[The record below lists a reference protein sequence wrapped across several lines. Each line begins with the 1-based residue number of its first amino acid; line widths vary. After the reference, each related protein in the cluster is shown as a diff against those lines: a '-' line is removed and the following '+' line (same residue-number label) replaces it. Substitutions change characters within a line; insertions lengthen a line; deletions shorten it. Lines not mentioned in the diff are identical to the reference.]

1 MSPSLAS
8 ALAVLRI
15 ETRRGVVLF
24 LSPLIL
30 AAAWFMSW
38 YGMYGTMPRDI
49 YLWQETSRVVKDS
62 ILTVGPLVAGLSA
75 WAAGRNRRRGMGDL
89 LSTTA
94 RPAASRD
101 LLTWAGVALPCVAV
115 YAGLIV
121 VLGIPTSLNSTWG
134 APLPGYLLIGLVA
147 LLMDSALGF
156 AAGYYLPGRFTAPLV
171 AVALYVGH
179 LLPMGAADYK
189 TSVALLSPAAYSNL
203 IGADV
208 FYEYPRIALP
218 QTLLFGGLCGA
229 ALAAVVLKGN
239 GESRAVRMALALALV
254 AAAGGLFTALSKENP
269 YGLSAGEPE
278 AASFEYLCEEGGIT
292 VCVHPAYEK
301 FLPEAAGTV
310 NEVAEPLVG
319 IPGAPTRALQVN
331 GPETMPADA
340 NARNVA
346 FFGTFDPWGKLY
358 EEDVAYGLVQR
369 DPGMR
374 YGPNTPNQAEFTK
387 EDLRR
392 CGDIRYREYFD
403 SAYAAQIIVGR
414 WLTERAG
421 GRVAEMSGG
430 CPNSKELV
438 ERFAALDTAKRESWL
453 RENLADLRVGKITL
467 EDLP

>member
-1 MSPSLAS
+1 MLG
-8 ALAVLRI
+8 LLRI
-15 ETRRGVVLF
+15 ETRRGVAFL
-24 LSPLIL
+24 LSPFLL

-62 ILTVGPLVAGLSA
+62 ILTTGPLVAGLSA

-101 LLTWAGVALPCVAV
+101 LLSWAGVALPCVAV

-121 VLGIPTSLNSTWG
+121 LLGVPTSLNSAWG
-134 APLPGYLLIGLVA
+134 APLPGYLLVGLVA

-171 AVALYVGH
+171 VVTLYVGH
-179 LLPMGAADYK
+179 LLPMGMVDLPLNH
-189 TSVALLSPAAYSNL
+189 TLLSPAAYSNL
-203 IGADV
+203 SGADP
-208 FYEYPRIALP
+208 FYELPRLAVQ
-218 QTLLFGGLCGA
+218 QTLLFGGLCA
-229 ALAAVVLKGN
+229 SALAAVALRDRTAHAAARVALGMALVVA
-239 GESRAVRMALALALV
+239 AVGLALALTTEDYEAV
-254 AAAGGLFTALSKENP
+254 
-269 YGLSAGEPE
+269 EPE
-278 AASFEYLCEEGGIT
+278 AASFEYLCEDGEIT
-292 VCVHPAYEK
+292 VCIHPAYEK

-319 IPGAPTRALQVN
+319 IPGVPTRALQVN
-331 GPETMPADA
+331 GPETVPDDA
-340 NARNVA
+340 KARNVV
-346 FFGTFDPWGKLY
+346 FFGVFDPWGKLY

-369 DPGMR
+369 DPEMR
-374 YGPNTPNQAEFTK
+374 YGGYPSAQGEFTK

-392 CGDIRYREYFD
+392 CGHIRDKEYFD
-403 SAYAAQIIVGR
+403 PAYAAQIIVGR

-421 GRVAEMSGG
+421 GRIVEMSGG
-430 CPNSKELV
+430 CPNSEELV
-438 ERFAALDTAKRESWL
+438 ERFAALDAAKREAWL
-453 RENLADLRVGKITL
+453 RENFAALRAGGITL

>member
-1 MSPSLAS
+1 MSPSLIS
-8 ALAVLRI
+8 TLAVLRI
-15 ETRRGVVLF
+15 ETWRGVTLL

-75 WAAGRNRRRGMGDL
+75 WAADRNRRRGMGDL

-101 LLTWAGVALPCVAV
+101 LLTWASVVLPCVVV

-121 VLGIPTSLNSTWG
+121 VLGVPTSLNSTWG
-134 APLPGYLLIGLVA
+134 TPLPGYLLIGLVA

-156 AAGYYLPGRFTAPLV
+156 AAGYYLPGRFTAPLI

-179 LLPMGAADYK
+179 LLPMGLVDLPLNH
-189 TSVALLSPAAYSNL
+189 TLLSPAAYSNL
-203 IGADV
+203 SGANP
-208 FYEYPRIALP
+208 FYEQPRLAVQ

-229 ALAAVVLKGN
+229 ALSAVALKGRGAYGAARIALAASLAVAAVGLV
-239 GESRAVRMALALALV
+239 LALTTEDFEAV
-254 AAAGGLFTALSKENP
+254 EPDAAP
-269 YGLSAGEPE
+269 
-278 AASFEYLCEEGGIT
+278 FEYLCEEGRIT
-292 VCVHPAYEK
+292 VCIHPAYKK
-301 FLPEAAGTV
+301 FLPEATGTV
-310 NEVAEPLVG
+310 NEVAEPLVR

-331 GPETMPADA
+331 GPKTMPADA
-340 NARNVA
+340 NAQNVA
-346 FFGTFDPWGKLY
+346 FFGTFDPWGELY

-374 YGPNTPNQAEFTK
+374 YGPNTPDQAEFTK

-421 GRVAEMSGG
+421 GRIDEMSGG

-453 RENLADLRVGKITL
+453 RENLADLRAGKITL
-467 EDLP
+467 EALP